1 MLKVDETSNTINL
14 PKDAEID
21 EEAGE
26 TEAND
31 GALEPRSVIILSP
44 DANGG
49 VGIKIECFRRGKFD
63 WFLLQIFKRFFMG
76 HGGFMKVLRYACR

>member
-1 MLKVDETSNTINL
+1 MPTENSNTINL
-14 PKDAEID
+14 PEDAEID

-31 GALEPRSVIILSP
+31 GALEPGSVIIFSP
-44 DANGG
+44 DANCC
-49 VGIKIECFRRGKFD
+49 VGIKIESFRGGKFD

-76 HGGFMKVLRYACR
+76 HW